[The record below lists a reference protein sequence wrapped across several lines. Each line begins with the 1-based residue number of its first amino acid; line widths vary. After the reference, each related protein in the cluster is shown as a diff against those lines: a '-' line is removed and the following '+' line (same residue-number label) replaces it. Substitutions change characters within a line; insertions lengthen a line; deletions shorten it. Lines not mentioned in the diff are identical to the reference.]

1 MRKLCIGT
9 AKFDSKDYGVSSLND
24 DRELATFFKTCREL
38 SVNNFDTS
46 PRYGDSE
53 VFIGKYFKPNEEDFI
68 STKIDKINFRDS
80 NEKICS
86 YMYKSIEKSLKNL
99 RVDSVGLCYL
109 HENQLEVI
117 SNKNIQKNLE
127 ELKKRGYI
135 NSIGASVYSIQE
147 LDYILKC
154 HIYDWVQIPI
164 NILDTSFY
172 EYVIQSSSK
181 IKIAARSI
189 FLQGNLINTRDFL
202 KKKYDGLKYLLNEI
216 SLISSLVGVDLSK
229 LMISY
234 INSLDK
240 IEQIVIGTT
249 SNQNLISAVESFNI
263 KLKPEILNKLNRISF
278 GKKSWTNPRMWNNS

>member
-1 MRKLCIGT
+1 M
-9 AKFDSKDYGVSSLND
+9 
-24 DRELATFFKTCREL
+24 
-38 SVNNFDTS
+38 
-46 PRYGDSE
+46 
-53 VFIGKYFKPNEEDFI
+53 
-68 STKIDKINFRDS
+68 
-80 NEKICS
+80 
-86 YMYKSIEKSLKNL
+86 
-99 RVDSVGLCYL
+99 
-109 HENQLEVI
+109 
-117 SNKNIQKNLE
+117 
-127 ELKKRGYI
+127 
-135 NSIGASVYSIQE
+135 YSIQE

-263 KLKPEILNKLNRISF
+263 KLKPEILKRLNRISF
-278 GKKSWTNPRMWNNS
+278 G